1 GFGPMM
7 WFALIPAVF
16 TLVGVGGIV
25 GTLRGKRRQGGHA
38 IRRDWLRDT
47 PSTARTCANLYA
59 DNLGSETGPV
69 GLKPRC
75 SRIGKFTGVLIF
87 AVIWNA
93 IVVFMVMTRLPS
105 GPASPVPLPIVV
117 IFAIFGIALIA
128 GVIYQFMALFNPVPH
143 LRLSA
148 AQVSLGDRLTVDW
161 EISGQV
167 SRLGRLTLTLTGKE
181 TAQYRRGTRTCTAQ
195 RAFHETELVALTDSA
210 SMQQGRTEFVI
221 PADSMHS
228 FRGDNNQVIWS
239 LTLHGDIPRWPD
251 IRETFELL
259 VMPMAANQIAQLS
272 TSCDEEVAWAIPVE
286 SDAETV

>member
-1 GFGPMM
+1 MM

-16 TLVGVGGIV
+16 ILVGAGGIV
-25 GTLRGKRRQGGHA
+25 GTLRAKRHQSGHA
-38 IRRDWLRDT
+38 IRPDWLRDT
-47 PSTARTCANLYA
+47 PSTERTCANLYA

-69 GLKPRC
+69 ELKPRC

-87 AVIWNA
+87 AIIWNA
-93 IVVFMVMTRLPS
+93 IVAFMVMTRLPN

-117 IFAIFGIALIA
+117 IFALFGIALIA
-128 GVIYQFMALFNPVPH
+128 GVIYQFMALFNPIPH

-148 AQVSLGDRLTVDW
+148 AKASLGDRLTVDW

-167 SRLGRLTLTLTGKE
+167 NRLVRLTLTLTGKE

-195 RAFHETELVALTDSA
+195 RAFHKTELVALTDSVA
-210 SMQQGRTEFVI
+210 MQQGRTEFVI

-228 FRGDNNQVIWS
+228 LHGDNNQIIWS

-251 IRETFELL
+251 IGETFELL
-259 VMPMAANQIAQLS
+259 VMPMTADQISQLPIPG
-272 TSCDEEVAWAIPVE
+272 DEEVAWAIPVE
-286 SDAETV
+286 SDAETI